1 MHKHTVTVHTDDV
14 HILWECVARAKFHDK
29 KAFHPHY
36 DNERNNDDDEDDDD
50 DQRMKQKKS
59 ES

>member
-1 MHKHTVTVHTDDV
+1 MHCTVYTDDV
-14 HILWECVARAKFHDK
+14 HILLKCVARAKFHDK

-36 DNERNNDDDEDDDD
+36 ENESNGDDDEDDDD
-50 DQRMKQKKS
+50 DGQRMKQKKS